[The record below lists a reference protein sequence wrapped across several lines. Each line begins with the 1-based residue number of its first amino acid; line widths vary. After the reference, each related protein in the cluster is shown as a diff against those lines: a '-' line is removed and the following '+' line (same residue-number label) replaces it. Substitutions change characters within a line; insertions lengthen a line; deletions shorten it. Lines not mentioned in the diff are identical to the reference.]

1 MRVIRI
7 LALAVVGGLIA
18 FGLAVDRGDRPAAE
32 LARAWPSALAVAKD
46 PVTTWFCPGGSGPG
60 GPAELTVEIVSRSS
74 EPRTATVSVAP
85 GGRVDVAGADFE
97 VAVPPGGR
105 TVLPPAEAVPGA
117 QWVGAV
123 VEVDGSD
130 VVVEQTV
137 AGLVGGVGRSPCST
151 RTAARWVIP
160 YGGTRFEAEGERFVV
175 MLLNPFPGDAVA
187 DVGFAADVGPD
198 SLEGV
203 VIPAG
208 EVVAID
214 VTEEV
219 TVASAV
225 AVTVDVVAGRL
236 SVSRLQSANGPT
248 AGRGIRVSP
257 GIPGAASVWH
267 LPLTAAVAGRRDL
280 VAVANPSDEI
290 AAEIAIEILAD
301 DPAWAPDPIE
311 ITVRP
316 GRTVVVDLSRMGRL
330 AEMGPLSLIVRSSDG
345 VPVAVSLDS
354 VVLPD
359 APAPAGVAGT
369 AAAAAADAA
378 ARRWMVPVESTA
390 PDPASARVAIV
401 NPSASGIATIDLAV
415 GGEVIEQ
422 IELPPRRRALLPV
435 AELKALLTPV
445 GGVAASGEPER
456 SAPDEPAPDEPATG
470 GAASGEPASGGAVS
484 GEAEGSAPGGPA
496 TELPPDR
503 FVLEVVSSAPV
514 VVARELVG
522 LTSRTAALGV
532 AVGEATPLSEI
543 P

>member
-18 FGLAVDRGDRPAAE
+18 FGLAMDQGERPAAE
-32 LARAWPSALAVAKD
+32 MDRARPSALAVAKD

-60 GPAELTVEIVSRSS
+60 GAAELTVEIVSRSS

-257 GIPGAASVWH
+257 GIPGGASVWH

-280 VAVANPSDEI
+280 VAVANPSAEFT
-290 AAEIAIEILAD
+290 AEIAIEVLTD

-390 PDPASARVAIV
+390 PDPGAAGARVAIV
-401 NPSASGIATIDLAV
+401 NPSASGIATIALAV

-435 AELKALLTPV
+435 AELKALLAPV
-445 GGVAASGEPER
+445 GG
-456 SAPDEPAPDEPATG
+456 
-470 GAASGEPASGGAVS
+470 GAAS
-484 GEAEGSAPGGPA
+484 GEAEGSATSDPASGGPA
-496 TELPPDR
+496 SGEAEGSATGDPAAELPPDR

>member
-1 MRVIRI
+1 MRVIRT
-7 LALAVVGGLIA
+7 LALAVVGSLIA
-18 FGLAVDRGDRPAAE
+18 LGLAVDRGDRPTAE
-32 LARAWPSALAVAKD
+32 PARARPAALTVAKD

-60 GPAELTVEIVSRSS
+60 GAAELTVEIVSRSS

-85 GGRVDVAGADFE
+85 GGRVNVAGTDFE
-97 VAVPPGGR
+97 VDVPPGGR
-105 TVLPPAEAVPGA
+105 TVLAPADAVPGA

-123 VEVDGSD
+123 VEVNGSD

-137 AGLVGGVGRSPCST
+137 TGLVGGIGRSPCST
-151 RTAARWVIP
+151 RTAARWVVP
-160 YGGTRFEAEGERFVV
+160 YGATRFEAEGERFVV

-187 DVGFAADVGPD
+187 DVEFAADVGPD

-225 AVTVDVVAGRL
+225 AVTVNVVAGRL

-257 GIPGAASVWH
+257 GTPGGAAVWY
-267 LPLTAAVAGRRDL
+267 LPLAAAAAGRRDL
-280 VAVANPSDEI
+280 VAVANPSDELT
-290 AAEIAIEILAD
+290 AEVDIEILAGGIEAG

-316 GRTVVVDLSRMGRL
+316 GRTVVVDLSQNRL
-330 AEMGPLSLIVRSSDG
+330 AGIGPLSLIVRSLAG

-354 VVLPD
+354 VVLRPEIGPVD
-359 APAPAGVAGT
+359 ESTGVAGT
-369 AAAAAADAA
+369 AAAAGADAA
-378 ARRWMVPVESTA
+378 ARRWMVPVESTN
-390 PDPASARVAIV
+390 PDPGAAGSRVVIA
-401 NPSASGIATIDLAV
+401 NPSAVGIATIDLAV

-422 IELPPRRRALLPV
+422 IELAPGRRVLLPV
-435 AELKALLTPV
+435 AELRARL
-445 GGVAASGEPER
+445 
-456 SAPDEPAPDEPATG
+456 ATG
-470 GAASGEPASGGAVS
+470 DAPAA
-484 GEAEGSAPGGPA
+484 GP
-496 TELPPDR
+496 PPDR
-503 FVLEVVSSAPV
+503 FVLEVVSSVPV
-514 VVARELVG
+514 VAARELVG

-532 AVGEATPLSEI
+532 AVGEAIPLSEV